1 MKKAELIS
9 KIAGETELPQVTV
22 ERVLNAATD
31 ALRRDLDENDETTLD
46 GFGKLKATRVAAR
59 MGRNPKTGEQIKI
72 PARKRVSFHAGVGL
86 KRAVNS

>member
-9 KIAGETELPQVTV
+9 KIAGETELPQVIV

-46 GFGKLKATRVAAR
+46 GFGKLKIKALAAR
-59 MGRNPKTGEQIKI
+59 NGRNPKTGESIEI
-72 PARKRVSFHAGVGL
+72 PAQNKVGFHASVGL
-86 KRAVNS
+86 KAAVNA